1 MTVSHPLQDPL
12 DCLARELRTQLPL
25 AVAGEVEPLHQARVA
40 TRRLREIL
48 PLCEVE
54 VSRGPARRARRRL
67 RRVGRVLGRVREVD
81 VSRVT
86 VDRLL
91 ADGVIDARCAAR
103 LEEHLQNEREV
114 RREQMHQKLGAVNV
128 RRLERDLAEVAR
140 DLGMRLQTD
149 AWGQRLAARIE
160 KRAARLKD
168 AMVFAGALYIPDR
181 VHAVRIAAKQ
191 LRYSLELAR
200 ATGEARTK
208 DTVREVKGAQE
219 SLGQLHDFQVL
230 GAAVQDLAS
239 PRPPSEAADTE
250 IDSVRLWIERE
261 CRRLHSEYVG
271 FRDQLLNICEG
282 SLIHA
287 ERIWTERGGEPA
299 AVRRVSSVGRALKMN
314 LRRSPRGVRAR
325 GDTSH

>member
-12 DCLARELRTQLPL
+12 DRLVRELRTQLPL
-25 AVAGEVEPLHQARVA
+25 AVVGEVEPLHQARVA

-54 VSRGPARRARRRL
+54 VSRGPARRAGRRL

-103 LEEHLQNEREV
+103 LEAYLQNEREE

-128 RRLERDLAEVAR
+128 RKLERNLAEVAR

-149 AWGQRLAARIE
+149 AWAQWLAARIE

-168 AMVFAGALYIPDR
+168 AVVFAGALYIPDR

-219 SLGQLHDFQVL
+219 LLGQLHDFQVV

-239 PRPPSEAADTE
+239 PRSPSEAADTE

-271 FRDQLLNICEG
+271 LRDQLLNICEG

-287 ERIWTERGGEPA
+287 ERIWIERGGEPA
-299 AVRRVSSVGRALKMN
+299 AVRRVSPVGRALKMN
-314 LRRSPRGVRAR
+314 LRRSPGGARVR
-325 GDTSH
+325 GDVSH